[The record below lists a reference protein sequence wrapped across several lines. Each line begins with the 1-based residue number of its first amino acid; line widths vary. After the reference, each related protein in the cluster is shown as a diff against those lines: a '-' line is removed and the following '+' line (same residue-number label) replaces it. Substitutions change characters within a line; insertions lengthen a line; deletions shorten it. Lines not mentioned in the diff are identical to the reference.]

1 MSAAQIALLRRAYKL
16 VYKSGLT
23 LAESLAQL
31 QDADSIG
38 AADTQDQAVLGPLMD
53 FLAASGR
60 GIVR

>member
-1 MSAAQIALLRRAYKL
+1 